1 MEFNRLLSQA
11 INFYGEPDG
20 KVVEQSVK
28 SVSKKIDVTKYKTIN
43 KIADFDKLLKKLEDQ
58 SLISVDTETSSLN
71 PLEADLVGISVC
83 YSPNE
88 AYYIPVK
95 HKKKIV

>member
-43 KIADFDKLLKKLEDQ
+43 KIADFDKLLKKLDLK
-58 SLISVDTETSSLN
+58 SLRSI
-71 PLEADLVGISVC
+71 
-83 YSPNE
+83 
-88 AYYIPVK
+88 
-95 HKKKIV
+95 KIY